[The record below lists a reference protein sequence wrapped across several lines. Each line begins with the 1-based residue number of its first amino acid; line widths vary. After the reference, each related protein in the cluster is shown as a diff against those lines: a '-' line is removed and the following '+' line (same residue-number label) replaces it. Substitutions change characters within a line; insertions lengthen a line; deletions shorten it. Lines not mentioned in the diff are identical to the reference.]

1 MTTTKSFPVLAL
13 LLAMQAGAQTQP
25 VAIHFKGVVASE
37 DFACGH
43 SYKGI
48 GTTKSTIKPI
58 DFRFYIHNVRVL
70 DETGKSVPVD
80 LTQDDKWQLDNLAL
94 IDFEDATGGCG
105 NGTPET
111 NTVVLG
117 TLPAGHRYSGL
128 TFTVGVPFEKNHTDL
143 TTMPSP
149 LNMTGLAWVW
159 NAGRKFM
166 RVEVATTG
174 KPRGYVLHLGS
185 TGCTPNQTKITV
197 PTSCL
202 NPNRP
207 EVSFAAFDPQKDQV
221 VVDLA
226 ALLQGTDVDG
236 EPGKPGG
243 GCMSNPHDPD
253 CAAMFARLGLAFG
266 DAAATPQTVFRVKSP
281 VTSAALE
288 Q

>member
-1 MTTTKSFPVLAL
+1 MITTKSFSVLAL

-70 DETGKSVPVD
+70 DETGKSVAVD

-128 TFTVGVPFEKNHTDL
+128 MFTVGVPFEKNHTDL

-159 NAGRKFM
+159 N
-166 RVEVATTG
+166 
-174 KPRGYVLHLGS
+174 LGS

-207 EVSFAAFDPQKDQV
+207 EISFAAFDPQKDQV

-226 ALLQGTDVDG
+226 ALLQDTDVDG
-236 EPGKPGG
+236 KPDLKGG

>member
-1 MTTTKSFPVLAL
+1 
-13 LLAMQAGAQTQP
+13 
-25 VAIHFKGVVASE
+25 
-37 DFACGH
+37 
-43 SYKGI
+43 
-48 GTTKSTIKPI
+48 
-58 DFRFYIHNVRVL
+58 
-70 DETGKSVPVD
+70 
-80 LTQDDKWQLDNLAL
+80 
-94 IDFEDATGGCG
+94 
-105 NGTPET
+105 
-111 NTVVLG
+111 
-117 TLPAGHRYSGL
+117 
-128 TFTVGVPFEKNHTDL
+128 
-143 TTMPSP
+143 
-149 LNMTGLAWVW
+149 
-159 NAGRKFM
+159 
-166 RVEVATTG
+166 
-174 KPRGYVLHLGS
+174 VLHLGS